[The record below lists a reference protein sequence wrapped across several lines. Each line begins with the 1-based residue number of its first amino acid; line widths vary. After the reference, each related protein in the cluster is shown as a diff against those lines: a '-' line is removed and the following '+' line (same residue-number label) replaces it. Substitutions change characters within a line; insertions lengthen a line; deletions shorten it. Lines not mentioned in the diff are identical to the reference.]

1 MVKDADRQAVRTS
14 DCVLTKR
21 VLARVSVGV
30 ILVSA
35 IHFTAAVRRPDHDN
49 SRDVEEA
56 ILILVLLVDGTHQ
69 GRRGRED
76 LVDKDKDCLFRRELD
91 AFADHVDKLPN
102 GQIGGDEV
110 FLLVNR
116 RNVAPLHLFADDGDP
131 VGVLFTD
138 PLRLCPALLEWV
150 FLSVELRGQYRIVL
164 SLADCLLLADATPLT
179 SLNDDRMMKDDVV
192 AACCGLVACAPC
204 CRGKLYGCGLVSVS
218 WVSRR

>member
-1 MVKDADRQAVRTS
+1 M
-14 DCVLTKR
+14 
-21 VLARVSVGV
+21 ARHG
-30 ILVSA
+30 
-35 IHFTAAVRRPDHDN
+35 D

-56 ILILVLLVDGTHQ
+56 ILILVLLVDGTHER
-69 GRRGRED
+69 RRGRED

-91 AFADHVDKLPN
+91 AFADHVDKLPDR
-102 GQIGGDEV
+102 QVGGDEV

-150 FLSVELRGQYRIVL
+150 FLSNSRGSASDRFELGRETAASCAI
-164 SLADCLLLADATPLT
+164 PLT

-192 AACCGLVACAPC
+192 AACCGLCGVCALLGAMRMDVA
-204 CRGKLYGCGLVSVS
+204 L
-218 WVSRR
+218 